1 MSRQRHHHGTGRLG
15 RARGLLVL
23 GRGGCW
29 GGVGGEDAAEVGREG
44 AERVGVGLAV
54 ERVLEAVHAEG
65 EVVALAAE
73 VGGVVGEVA
82 EAVLV
87 ARGPQAWSRFWKP
100 AA

>member
-1 MSRQRHHHGTGRLG
+1 MSRQRHHHGTGRRG

-23 GRGGCW
+23 GRGGCR

-44 AERVGVGLAV
+44 AGRVSIGLAA
-54 ERVLEAVHAEG
+54 ERILEAAHAEG

-82 EAVLV
+82 EAMLL
-87 ARGPQAWSRFWKP
+87 AQGPQAHHEDARHQE
-100 AA
+100 

>member
-1 MSRQRHHHGTGRLG
+1 MSRQRHHHGTGRRG

-23 GRGGCW
+23 GRGDCR
-29 GGVGGEDAAEVGREG
+29 GGVGGEDAAEAGREG

-54 ERVLEAVHAEG
+54 EHVLEAAHAEG

-82 EAVLV
+82 ETVL
-87 ARGPQAWSRFWKP
+87 RPGTTDSS
-100 AA
+100 